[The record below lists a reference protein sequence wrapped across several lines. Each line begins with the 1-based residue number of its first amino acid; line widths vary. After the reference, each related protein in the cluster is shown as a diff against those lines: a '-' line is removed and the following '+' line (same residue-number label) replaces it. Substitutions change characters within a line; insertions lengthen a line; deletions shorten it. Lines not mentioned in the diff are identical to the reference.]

1 MKFTRL
7 TGKLLFERRF
17 KKEMSKISGSMDLL
31 DTKAT
36 NDAITLRRTFGK
48 DMSQSFYSN
57 PPTTSLR
64 SELAAKA
71 GRSTEKATFTRLQ
84 KKYPDSKRSLI
95 RALKIAEIKGQRKVV
110 AVTKRLNAPNPAFEQ
125 MQWKKW
131 GTWQSHRPLI
141 NKDSPKAF
149 VIKGTTYHP
158 GKQLSDARKL
168 QKFETYMKTT
178 TPKHLRVKPIKKNF
192 LQDDDP
198 KRGLKSMRLDKEG
211 SHMKSLPSEGR
222 SIGKSLD
229 PVNIDYNKYKK
240 SQLVKMAKGDV
251 AKGQTPFTNK
261 QRVDVMAAGK
271 KGLKSF
277 VDIELPDSST
287 ALYGVHHIVKTG
299 KTYSKRFGQFRLPTN
314 KDMFK
319 DQSRGIKNNLRKNPI
334 NVKPISYLKNP
345 STPIPEFTEKIKVFG
360 SKTKKVTTTGTYK
373 WRKGRKNKIY
383 VIE

>member
-36 NDAITLRRTFGK
+36 NDAITLRKTFGK
-48 DMSQSFYSN
+48 DMSRSFYSK
-57 PPTTSLR
+57 PSTTSLT

-95 RALKIAEIKGQRKVV
+95 RAFKIAEIKGQRKVA
-110 AVTKRLNAPNPAFEQ
+110 AVTKRLDIPSPASEK

-131 GTWQSHRPLI
+131 GTWQSRRPLI
-141 NKDSPKAF
+141 DKDSPKAF

-158 GKQLSDARKL
+158 GTQLSGGRKL
-168 QKFETYMKTT
+168 QKFETYMRTK
-178 TPKHLRVKPIKKNF
+178 TPKHLRQKPMQKTF
-192 LQDDDP
+192 LRNDDP

-211 SHMKSLPSEGR
+211 SHMQTYGSEGR
-222 SIGKSLD
+222 SIGGSNEPINMNFD
-229 PVNIDYNKYKK
+229 RYKK
-240 SQLVKMAKGDV
+240 SQLVKMSKGQV
-251 AKGQTPFTNK
+251 AKGQKPFTNSQK
-261 QRVDVMAAGK
+261 VAVMAAGK

-277 VDIELPDSST
+277 IDVEIPTGDT
-287 ALYGVHHIVKTG
+287 ALIAQNYLVKVGKNYHKRYGK
-299 KTYSKRFGQFRLPTN
+299 FNLPTN
-314 KDMFK
+314 T
-319 DQSRGIKNNLRKNPI
+319 KNFA
-334 NVKPISYLKNP
+334 SNP

-373 WRKGRKNKIY
+373 WRKGKRNKMY

>member
-17 KKEMSKISGSMDLL
+17 KKSISKFSGSLASN
-31 DTKAT
+31 TT
-36 NDAITLRRTFGK
+36 NDATTLRRTFGK
-48 DMSQSFYSN
+48 DMSQSFYSK
-57 PPTTSLR
+57 PPTTSLT

-84 KKYPDSKRSLI
+84 KRYPDSKRSLI
-95 RALKIAEIKGQRKVV
+95 RAFKIAEIKGQRKVA
-110 AVTKRLNAPNPAFEQ
+110 AVTKRLDIPSPASEK

-131 GTWQSHRPLI
+131 GTWQSRRPLI
-141 NKDSPKAF
+141 E
-149 VIKGTTYHP
+149 KGSLG
-158 GKQLSDARKL
+158 GKKL
-168 QKFETYMKTT
+168 QKFETYMRTT
-178 TPKHLRVKPIKKNF
+178 TPKHLRQKPMQKTF
-192 LQDDDP
+192 LRNDDP

-211 SHMKSLPSEGR
+211 SHMQTYGSEGR
-222 SIGKSLD
+222 SIGGSNEPINMNFD
-229 PVNIDYNKYKK
+229 TYKK
-240 SQLVKMAKGDV
+240 SQLVKMAKGEV
-251 AKGQTPFTNK
+251 AKSQTITPLKIRSDAVIKNTKQRSSFNFTQKPFTNK

-277 VDIELPDSST
+277 VDVELPDSST

-314 KDMFK
+314 KGR
-319 DQSRGIKNNLRKNPI
+319 S
-334 NVKPISYLKNP
+334 P

-373 WRKGRKNKIY
+373 WRKGKRNKMY

>member
-36 NDAITLRRTFGK
+36 NDAITLRKTFGK
-48 DMSQSFYSN
+48 DMSRSFYSK
-57 PPTTSLR
+57 PSTTSLT

-84 KKYPDSKRSLI
+84 KRYPDSKRSLI
-95 RALKIAEIKGQRKVV
+95 RAFKIAEIKGQRKVA
-110 AVTKRLNAPNPAFEQ
+110 AVTKRLDIPSPASEK

-131 GTWQSHRPLI
+131 GTWQSRRPLI
-141 NKDSPKAF
+141 DKDSPKAF

-158 GKQLSDARKL
+158 GTQLSGGRKL
-168 QKFETYMKTT
+168 QKFETYMRTT
-178 TPKHLRVKPIKKNF
+178 TPKHLRVKPMKKNF

-211 SHMKSLPSEGR
+211 SHMQTYGSEGR
-222 SIGKSLD
+222 SIGGSNEPINMNFD
-229 PVNIDYNKYKK
+229 RYKK
-240 SQLVKMAKGDV
+240 SQLVKMSKGQV
-251 AKGQTPFTNK
+251 AKGQKPFTNSQK
-261 QRVDVMAAGK
+261 VAVMAAGK

-277 VDIELPDSST
+277 IDVEIPTGDT
-287 ALYGVHHIVKTG
+287 ALIAQNYLVKVGKNYHKRYGK
-299 KTYSKRFGQFRLPTN
+299 FNLPTN
-314 KDMFK
+314 TKKFA
-319 DQSRGIKNNLRKNPI
+319 S
-334 NVKPISYLKNP
+334 NP

-373 WRKGRKNKIY
+373 WRKGKINKMY

>member
-17 KKEMSKISGSMDLL
+17 KKSISKFSGSLASN
-31 DTKAT
+31 TT
-36 NDAITLRRTFGK
+36 NDATTLRRTFGK
-48 DMSQSFYSN
+48 DMSRSFYSK
-57 PPTTSLR
+57 PPSTSLT

-84 KKYPDSKRSLI
+84 KRYPDSKRSLI
-95 RALKIAEIKGQRKVV
+95 RAFKIAEIKGQRKVA
-110 AVTKRLNAPNPAFEQ
+110 AVTKRLDIPSPASEK

-131 GTWQSHRPLI
+131 GTWQSRRPLI
-141 NKDSPKAF
+141 E
-149 VIKGTTYHP
+149 KGSLG
-158 GKQLSDARKL
+158 GKKL
-168 QKFETYMKTT
+168 QKFETYMRTT
-178 TPKHLRVKPIKKNF
+178 TPKHLRQKPMQKTF
-192 LQDDDP
+192 LRNDDP

-222 SIGKSLD
+222 SIKGSNEPINMNFD
-229 PVNIDYNKYKK
+229 TYKK
-240 SQLVKMAKGDV
+240 SQLIKMSKGQV

-277 VDIELPDSST
+277 IDVEIPTGDT
-287 ALYGVHHIVKTG
+287 ALIAQNYLVKVGKNYHKRYGK
-299 KTYSKRFGQFRLPTN
+299 FNLPTN
-314 KDMFK
+314 T
-319 DQSRGIKNNLRKNPI
+319 KNFA
-334 NVKPISYLKNP
+334 SNP

-373 WRKGRKNKIY
+373 WRKGKRNKMY

>member
-17 KKEMSKISGSMDLL
+17 KKSISKFSGSLASN
-31 DTKAT
+31 TT
-36 NDAITLRRTFGK
+36 NDATTLRRTFGK
-48 DMSQSFYSN
+48 DMSQSFYSK
-57 PPTTSLR
+57 PPTTSLT

-84 KKYPDSKRSLI
+84 KRYPDSKRSLI
-95 RALKIAEIKGQRKVV
+95 RAFKIAEIKGQRKVA
-110 AVTKRLNAPNPAFEQ
+110 AVTKRLDIPSPASEK

-131 GTWQSHRPLI
+131 GTWQSRRPLI
-141 NKDSPKAF
+141 E
-149 VIKGTTYHP
+149 KGSLG
-158 GKQLSDARKL
+158 GKKL
-168 QKFETYMKTT
+168 QKFETYMRTT
-178 TPKHLRVKPIKKNF
+178 TPKHLRQKPMQKTF
-192 LQDDDP
+192 LRNDDP

-211 SHMKSLPSEGR
+211 SHMKSNPMEGR
-222 SIGKSLD
+222 SIGGSNEPINMNFD
-229 PVNIDYNKYKK
+229 TYKK
-240 SQLVKMAKGDV
+240 SQLVKMAKGEV
-251 AKGQTPFTNK
+251 AKSQTITPLKIRSDAVIKNTKQRSSFNFTQKPFTNK

-277 VDIELPDSST
+277 VDVELPDSST

-314 KDMFK
+314 KGR
-319 DQSRGIKNNLRKNPI
+319 S
-334 NVKPISYLKNP
+334 P

-373 WRKGRKNKIY
+373 WRKGKRNKMY

>member
-17 KKEMSKISGSMDLL
+17 KKSISKFSGSLASN
-31 DTKAT
+31 TT
-36 NDAITLRRTFGK
+36 NDATTLRRTFGK
-48 DMSQSFYSN
+48 DMSRSFYSK
-57 PPTTSLR
+57 PPTTSLT

-84 KKYPDSKRSLI
+84 KRYPDSKRSLI
-95 RALKIAEIKGQRKVV
+95 RAFKIAEIKGQRKVA
-110 AVTKRLNAPNPAFEQ
+110 AVTKRLDIPSPASEK

-131 GTWQSHRPLI
+131 GTWQSRRPLI
-141 NKDSPKAF
+141 DKDSPKAF

-158 GKQLSDARKL
+158 GTQLSDAKKL

-178 TPKHLRVKPIKKNF
+178 TPKHLRVKPLKKNF

-222 SIGKSLD
+222 SIKGSNEPINMNFD
-229 PVNIDYNKYKK
+229 TYTK

-299 KTYSKRFGQFRLPTN
+299 KTYSKRYGQFRLSTN
-314 KDMFK
+314 KGR
-319 DQSRGIKNNLRKNPI
+319 S
-334 NVKPISYLKNP
+334 P

-373 WRKGRKNKIY
+373 WRKGKRNKMY